1 MKSVVK
7 VGRGFIGPLS
17 ISQVCFRYHYFMF
30 TFKRNLAWQRFNYL
44 AYGNFHGVS
53 VNWLAKKCDGLS
65 PSANRLIQ
73 EWTYLSDLEE
83 KHLKEGAQIFLK
95 VLSSKSGSNYGE
107 NFDCEVGLASFL
119 YAYILGRKP
128 RTVIETGVANGI
140 TTNVI
145 MSALEK
151 SGGTLHSFDVD
162 PNTSKAYSG
171 VGNWRFHLL
180 SGNLR
185 KELIKQVQLIPEI
198 DLWLHDSNHGFLWQ
212 SFEYQLAK
220 SVLKTNGILI
230 SDDIDSSTAWGL
242 STVSLFK
249 ESYGVFDERK
259 LFGVARI

>member
-1 MKSVVK
+1 MLSFKS
-7 VGRGFIGPLS
+7 
-17 ISQVCFRYHYFMF
+17 
-30 TFKRNLAWQRFNYL
+30 NLVRQRLNYL

-53 VNWLAKKCDGLS
+53 ANWLAKKCDRLS
-65 PSANRLIQ
+65 PSATRLICD
-73 EWTYLSDLEE
+73 WVYLNDLEE
-83 KHLKEGAQIFLK
+83 KHLEEGAQIFLN
-95 VLSSKSGSNYGE
+95 VLSSKSGSNYGK

-119 YAYILGRKP
+119 YAFILARKP
-128 RTVIETGVANGI
+128 RIVIETGVANGI

-162 PNTSKAYSG
+162 PKTSNVYSG
-171 VGNWRFHLL
+171 VGSWHFHLL
-180 SGNLR
+180 SGNLQ
-185 KELIKQVQLIPEI
+185 KDLIEQVGAIPEI
-198 DLWLHDSNHGFLWQ
+198 DLWLHDSNHGYLWQ

-220 SVLKTNGILI
+220 SVLKTNGILV

-242 STVSLFK
+242 SADSLFK